1 VTRMTKLWAW
11 VGQTFTLENIGRLLY
26 SIGGRRF
33 LLTLL
38 VGAAT
43 TVLTWYGKI
52 TDSIYRDVILGTVG
66 IFIGGTTFQKNTQI
80 KTTGSTAV
88 ASVEATGK
96 RPETNPSE

>member
-1 VTRMTKLWAW
+1 MWMKQLWAW
-11 VGQTFTLENIGRLLY
+11 VGRTFTLDNIGRLLY
-26 SIGGRRF
+26 AIGGRRF

-66 IFIGGTTFQKNTQI
+66 IFIGGTTLQKNTQI
-80 KTTGSTAV
+80 KATGSTNV
-88 ASVEATGK
+88 AAGK
-96 RPETNPSE
+96 RPEDNPSE